1 MMRYFSFL
9 RARRGQA
16 TTEMVLLFPVF
27 VIFLVF
33 IIKIFGLLVL
43 SQKMQIAGTYAA
55 RRYQMQSHVNTY
67 FEQTWD
73 KRFLKKDIQKKVE
86 DYLGFN
92 NPGTVRFLSLNTL
105 KVDIETSGTWTKV
118 TLRASTRAPRI
129 RFLCNYNKDQV
140 CQHDEYCL
148 KGYAFLCES
157 GATVEVIK
165 YAGKNERPNGYARP
179 EN

>member
-1 MMRYFSFL
+1 MKYFDFL
-9 RARRGQA
+9 RLRRGQA

-27 VIFLVF
+27 VIFIVF

-43 SQKMQIAGTYAA
+43 NQKMQIAGTYAA

-73 KRFLKKDIQKKVE
+73 RRYLKKDIKKKVE
-86 DYLGFN
+86 EYVGFH

-105 KVDIETSGTWTKV
+105 KLDIETSGTWTKV
-118 TLRASTRAPRI
+118 TLEATTRAPRI

-140 CQHDEYCL
+140 CQHDKYCL
-148 KGYAFLCES
+148 KGYSFLCEN
-157 GATVEVIK
+157 GASVKVIK
-165 YAGKNERPNGYARP
+165 YAGKNERPAPYMRP
-179 EN
+179 EH

>member
-1 MMRYFSFL
+1 MRYFSFL

-148 KGYAFLCES
+148 KGYDFLCES

>member
-1 MMRYFSFL
+1 MKCFSFL
-9 RARRGQA
+9 RLRRGQA

-27 VIFLVF
+27 VIFILF

-67 FEQTWD
+67 FAQTWD
-73 KRFLKKDIQKKVE
+73 QRYLKKDIKKKVE
-86 DYLGFN
+86 DYVGFS
-92 NPGTVRFLSLNTL
+92 NPGAVRFLSLKAL
-105 KVDIETSGTWTKV
+105 KLDIDTSGTWTKI
-118 TLRASTRAPRI
+118 TLEATTRAPRI

-140 CQHDEYCL
+140 CQHDNYCL
-148 KGYAFLCES
+148 KGYSFLCEN
-157 GATVEVIK
+157 GASVRVIK
-165 YAGKNERPNGYARP
+165 YAGKNERPAPYMRP